1 METKKRI
8 SIGLPL
14 EIEWEAASSLVYVRT
29 NFEIIG
35 SEDGT
40 PVYSY
45 DETIYPAREFM
56 NSHLTKLRADLDYLS
71 MMAEVD
77 L

>member
-1 METKKRI
+1 METVKRI

-14 EIEWEAASSLVYVRT
+14 EIEWEAASNLVYVRT
-29 NFEIIG
+29 DFTIIG
-35 SEDGT
+35 SEDGV

-45 DETIYPAREFM
+45 DETIYPARDFM
-56 NSHLTKLRADLDYLS
+56 NSHLTKLRADLDYIS